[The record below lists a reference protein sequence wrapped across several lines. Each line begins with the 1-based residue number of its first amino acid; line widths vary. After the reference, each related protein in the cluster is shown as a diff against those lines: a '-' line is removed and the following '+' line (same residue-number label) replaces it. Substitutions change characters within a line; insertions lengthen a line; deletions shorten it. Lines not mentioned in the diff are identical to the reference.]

1 MVLELTLLAIAEA
14 PAMSS
19 FTGNFFADYEASD
32 LRRFQQ
38 ALNEVSQ
45 FMPKQLAM
53 KLPGFIVVGD
63 QTSGKTTVLQALSSM
78 RHPVAATAWR
88 SRCSES

>member
-1 MVLELTLLAIAEA
+1 
-14 PAMSS
+14 MSS
-19 FTGNFFADYEASD
+19 VTGDFLTDYSGSD

-45 FMPKQLAM
+45 FMPNALAM

-63 QTSGKTTVLQALSSM
+63 QTSGKTTVLQSLSSKTS
-78 RHPVAATAWR
+78 VCQAL
-88 SRCSES
+88 C